1 MPTTKVVVKPKTK
14 KPARKKTA
22 TVKRKRKTA
31 SCCPHCGQIGEGL
44 ASTLLKKAISA
55 YLTSLGTS
63 PDRARTGAHNVKTV
77 AGDIY
82 RIYRLYKDQV
92 EKQRV

>member
-1 MPTTKVVVKPKTK
+1 MPTRKVVVQSKKAVKKPKT
-14 KPARKKTA
+14 
-22 TVKRKRKTA
+22 TVKRKPRKTH
-31 SCCPHCGQIGEGL
+31 CCPHCGQLGEGL

-63 PDRARTGAHNVKTV
+63 PDRARTGARNVSNV
-77 AGDIY
+77 ASDIY
-82 RIYRLYKDQV
+82 KIYRLYKDQV